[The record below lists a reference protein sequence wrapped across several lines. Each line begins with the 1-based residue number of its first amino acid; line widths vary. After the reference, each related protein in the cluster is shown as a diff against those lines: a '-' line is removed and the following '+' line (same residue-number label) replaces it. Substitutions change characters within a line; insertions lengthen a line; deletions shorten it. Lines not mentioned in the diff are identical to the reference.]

1 MKLALNGA
9 LTVGT
14 MDGANVEIR
23 EEVGDDNI
31 FIFGLLVDE
40 VMELVHKGYQPTR
53 YYESDSLLKASLDL
67 LLGETF
73 TPGEPDA
80 LAGIRHN
87 LLEGGDPYLVLADF
101 ADYVTAQERID
112 HAYRDQAGWARKAIL
127 NTALVGKFSSDR
139 SIRDYVENIWQ
150 LKAVKR

>member
-1 MKLALNGA
+1 M
-9 LTVGT
+9 
-14 MDGANVEIR
+14 
-23 EEVGDDNI
+23 
-31 FIFGLLVDE
+31 
-40 VMELVHKGYQPTR
+40 
-53 YYESDSLLKASLDL
+53 
-67 LLGETF
+67 
-73 TPGEPDA
+73 
-80 LAGIRHN
+80 AGIRDN

-112 HAYRDQAGWARKAIL
+112 HAYRDQTGWARKAIL